1 MSDNRLAGK
10 KIAVVVES
18 QYIPGEIKMYEER
31 FAGYGAS
38 VELVSRLWGQAS
50 QRFYSTVEPGVNDA
64 LEWLEVTKD
73 FEQVNLND
81 YAAVIVAANYVSVRL
96 RWSEREDVTADN
108 AAEVE
113 RDVPAVRFFRKAMEN
128 PKIIKGAPCHAL
140 WLLTASPTILTGRKV
155 ICNKVVLADV
165 INAGAIYTP
174 CAPGTPEDK
183 QVVVDRDLVTNN
195 SWHASAELVDRI
207 TDLILNPPAELTYV
221 PPGARPVDRNAR
233 RLVAL
238 QTAAKMSQMTFVPE
252 TIPTVP
258 IPTAQISLLMA
269 EGKYDVS
276 RLNTD
281 VEVKMGIAGIKKP
294 AAGSKILIVAADHG
308 VWASEMTLAM
318 KAFEAAGYKIT
329 VATLSGRAPMF
340 LPASLNEKFV
350 DPTWGAGWVAPGEA
364 VLGWQVQKQLF
375 EMETRGE
382 ILKLDG
388 LIPHRPQAKDGIPA
402 KETYETDL
410 GAGLEA
416 LANVRGVLVPGGTG
430 AIIDLADNSQLEAI
444 LEMAHD
450 AGNPVVGICY
460 GVLALL
466 YAQDGAIMKGISL
479 TIHNRAD
486 DFVTGT
492 GALTDVGIGKLRTYL
507 EKDDRDSFIGDGTVW
522 TTEWRSP
529 TRKAEVE
536 AEAICGPGA
545 HVISPYTP
553 GSCAVIDNSK
563 AAEKKGAIITGRS
576 IHCSYDA
583 ALAMIAQQLG
593 SRPLANPVMMMT
605 GGSKARAPKPSDY
618 NANTA
623 RWL

>member
-1 MSDNRLAGK
+1 MTDNRLAGK

-18 QYIPGEIKMYEER
+18 QYIPGEIKMYRER
-31 FAGYGAS
+31 FTNYGAS
-38 VELVSRLWGQAS
+38 VELVSRLWGQPS
-50 QRFYSTVEPGVNDA
+50 QRFYSTVEPGVCDA
-64 LEWLEVTKD
+64 LEWLEVTHD
-73 FEQVNLND
+73 FDQVDLD
-81 YAAVIVAANYVSVRL
+81 GYAAVVVAANYVFLRL
-96 RWSEREDVTADN
+96 CWSERDDVNADN
-108 AAEVE
+108 TAEVA
-113 RDVPAVRFFRKAMEN
+113 RSVPAARFFRRAMEN

-140 WLLTASPTILTGRKV
+140 GLLRASPETLAGRKV
-155 ICNKVVLADV
+155 IYNKVMLAQLGDS
-165 INAGAIYTP
+165 GAVYTP
-174 CAPGTPEDK
+174 CPPGTPEDK

-195 SWHASAELVDRI
+195 SWHATAELVDRI
-207 TDLILNPPAELTYV
+207 TDLILNPPVSSMYV
-221 PPGARPVDRNAR
+221 PPGARPVYPNAT

-238 QTAAKMSQMTFVPE
+238 QTAAKMSRMTFVPE
-252 TIPTVP
+252 TIPTMT
-258 IPTAQISLLMA
+258 IPTAQVSLLMA
-269 EGKYDVS
+269 EGKYDS
-276 RLNTD
+276 AKLEAD
-281 VEVKMGIAGIKKP
+281 LEAKMGISGIRKP
-294 AAGSKILIVAADHG
+294 VPDSEILIVAADHG
-308 VWASEMTLAM
+308 VWGSELTLAM
-318 KAFEAAGYKIT
+318 KAFEAAGYQVR

-340 LPASLNEKFV
+340 LPVSLNEKFG

-364 VLGWQVQKQLF
+364 KLAWQVQKQLF
-375 EMETRGE
+375 EREKRGE

-402 KETYETDL
+402 KQRYETDL
-410 GAGLEA
+410 GAGLET
-416 LANVRGVLVPGGTG
+416 LASVRGVVVPGGTG

-444 LEMAHD
+444 LEMVHD

-466 YAQDGAIMKGISL
+466 SAQDGAMMKGVSL

-492 GALTDVGIGKLRTYL
+492 GGLTDAGIGKLRGYL
-507 EKDDRDSFIGDGTVW
+507 ERDDLEGFIGDATVW
-522 TTEWRSP
+522 TSEWRSP

-553 GSCAVIDNSK
+553 DSCAVIDSSK
-563 AAEKKGAIITGRS
+563 VPEKKGVIITGRS

-593 SRPLANPVMMMT
+593 NAPLAAPVMMMT
-605 GGSKARAPKPSDY
+605 GGKKARAPKPDDY
-618 NANTA
+618 NANTP